1 MYDAIIVGSRC
12 AGSST
17 ARLLAGKGRRI
28 LMVDRTHFPSDT
40 VSTHCVT
47 LGGVTQ
53 LRRWGLLDRV
63 LATNVPFVSSFTLT
77 IGPNELHNP
86 LPTEE
91 GAGTVSPRRTVLD
104 KILVDA
110 AVEAGAE
117 LREGVTVNG
126 LLRDAQDGVVG
137 IAGRDEDGNAFEERA
152 TLVIGADG
160 THSFVAKATG
170 AAVYDQRPG
179 HGSGHYAYFSG
190 IPVDNVELSFNRG
203 HFVGLFPTNDG
214 QVCMFAGKDDNE
226 FRGSRDDLDRT
237 HAATVAVTN
246 PRLGEWV
253 RDATRES
260 RFFAFRTIP
269 GFFRKPWGEGW
280 ALVGDAGYHKDPV
293 TGHGITDAF
302 RDAELLANAVHA
314 GLDDRSMA
322 ESLSGY
328 QACRDEFARDVFE
341 TTQQIASLEWTDD
354 SLLEIFMRFGA
365 AVSTEAEQ
373 IAAFG

>member
-1 MYDAIIVGSRC
+1 MYDAIVVGSRC

-17 ARLLAGKGRRI
+17 ARLLADKGHRV

-47 LGGVTQ
+47 FGGVIQ

-63 LATNVPFVSSFTLT
+63 LATNVPFVPSFTLT
-77 IGPNELHNP
+77 IGPNEFNDP
-86 LPTEE
+86 IPIEE
-91 GAGTVSPRRTVLD
+91 GTGTVSPRRTVLD
-104 KILVDA
+104 KLLVDA
-110 AVEAGAE
+110 AMEAGAE
-117 LREGVTVNG
+117 LREGITVTA
-126 LLRDAQDGVVG
+126 LLRDDKNRVAG
-137 IAGRDEDGNAFEERA
+137 IAGRDENGGPVEERA
-152 TLVIGADG
+152 ALVIGADG

-170 AAVYDQRPG
+170 AEVYDERPAR
-179 HGSGHYAYFSG
+179 GSGHYAYFSG
-190 IPVDNVELSFNRG
+190 IPADKVELAFNRG

-214 QVCMFAGKDDNE
+214 QVCLFAGKDDDG
-226 FRGSRDDLDRT
+226 FRDSGKDLDSA
-237 HAATVAVTN
+237 HAATVSVGN
-246 PRLGEWV
+246 PRLGEWL
-253 RDATRES
+253 RAGTRES

-269 GFFRKPWGEGW
+269 GFFRTPWGEGW

-314 GLDDRSMA
+314 GLDGTSMTDA
-322 ESLSGY
+322 LRDY
-328 QACRDEFARDVFE
+328 QTRRDEFAHDVYE
-341 TTQQIASLEWTDD
+341 TTQQIAALEWTED

-365 AVSTEAEQ
+365 AVTTEAEN

>member
-12 AGSST
+12 AGAAT
-17 ARLLAGKGRRI
+17 ARLLAEKGHDV
-28 LMVDRTHFPSDT
+28 LMVDRAHFPSDT

-47 LGGVTQ
+47 FGGVVQ

-63 LATNVPFVSSFTLT
+63 IATNVPFVPSFTLT
-77 IGPNELHNP
+77 IGPNEFRDP
-86 LPTEE
+86 LGVEE
-91 GAGTVSPRRTVLD
+91 GTGTVSPRRTVLD
-104 KILVDA
+104 KLLVDA

-117 LREGVTVNG
+117 LREGITVTA
-126 LLRDAQDGVVG
+126 LQRDDQGRIVG
-137 IAGRDEDGNAFEERA
+137 IVGHDEDANAVEERA
-152 TLVIGADG
+152 ALVIGADG

-170 AAVYDQRPG
+170 AEMYDERPG
-179 HGSGHYAYFSG
+179 HGSGYYAYFSG
-190 IPVDNVELSFNRG
+190 IPADSVELAFNQG

-214 QVCMFAGKDDNE
+214 QVCLFVGKDDGE
-226 FRGSRDDLDRT
+226 FGDFRDDLDRA
-237 HAATVAVTN
+237 HAAAVTVGN
-246 PRLGEWV
+246 ARLGEWV
-253 RDATRES
+253 RGATRES

-314 GLDDRSMA
+314 GLDGVPMA
-322 ESLSGY
+322 EALSGY
-328 QACRDEFARDVFE
+328 QARRDELSRDMFE
-341 TTQQIASLEWTDD
+341 TTQQIAALDWTED

-365 AVSTEAEQ
+365 AVTMEAEQ